1 VVRPVVVVTSP
12 LPSDPR
18 PWLGDEIELVQAFS
32 RPELESAVAQADG
45 LICLLS
51 DKIDAAFLDR
61 APRLKVVAN
70 FAVGIDNIDVPA
82 ATERGI
88 RVTHTPDV
96 LTEAT
101 ADLAFAMMLASAR
114 RLREADAFV
123 RDGKWQGAPFD
134 PSLLLG
140 ADVFGQTLGIV
151 GLGRIGRAVAR
162 RALGFQM
169 PVLYAAPRRAHAEV
183 ERALEATHV
192 PLRRLLAEADI
203 VSLHCP
209 LIPETRNLIGAA
221 ELAVMKPNAVLVN
234 TARGA
239 CVDEAAL
246 AAALHGGKLA
256 GVGLDVFADE
266 PRVSPALLS
275 APRTTFAPHIGSAT
289 AAARERMVELCAS
302 AVRDVLQGVL
312 PDNQVNH
319 V

>member
-1 VVRPVVVVTSP
+1 VVRPVVLVTSP

-18 PWLGDEIELVQAFS
+18 VWLGEDIELRQAYS
-32 RPELESAVAQADG
+32 RPELEAAVGEADG

-51 DKIDAAFLDR
+51 DRIDDELLGK

-70 FAVGIDNIDVPA
+70 FAVGIDNIDLPA
-82 ATERGI
+82 ATRRGI

-101 ADLAFAMMLASAR
+101 ADLTFALMLASAR

-123 RDGKWQGAPFD
+123 RSGKWQGGFD

-192 PLRRLLAEADI
+192 PLRRLLAESDI
-203 VSLHCP
+203 VSVHCP
-209 LIPETRNLIGAA
+209 LVPETRNLIGAA
-221 ELAVMKPNAVLVN
+221 ELAQMKPHAVLIN

-239 CVDEAAL
+239 IVEEAAL
-246 AAALHGGKLA
+246 AAALHAGKLA
-256 GVGLDVFADE
+256 GVGFDVFADE
-266 PRVSPALLS
+266 PSVSQELLS
-275 APRTTFAPHIGSAT
+275 APRTIFSPHIGSAT
-289 AAARERMVELCAS
+289 AAARERMVELCAT